1 MRDKINRRRV
11 TRTQEAGRKRK
22 KKVVMRYHRGP
33 VIQQGAGLGSIFS
46 GLIRTL
52 VPVAKGAV
60 KSIGLIVKSDGAK
73 SVGRYL
79 KKKATRAAIDTAL
92 EALEGRPVGKA
103 AKNRLKTATKNI
115 LLSGRQ
121 AVAAKSNK
129 RRKVK
134 RKYVKSSAVKRGRL
148 TRSRP
153 LFEDY

>member
-1 MRDKINRRRV
+1 
-11 TRTQEAGRKRK
+11 
-22 KKVVMRYHRGP
+22 MRYHRGP
-33 VIQQGAGLGSIFS
+33 AVQQGAGLGSIFS

-52 VPVAKGAV
+52 APMAKGAV
-60 KSIGLIVKSDGAK
+60 KSIGRIVKSDGAK

-79 KKKATRAAIDTAL
+79 KKEATRAAVDTAL

-121 AVAAKSNK
+121 AVAANSGK

-134 RKYVKSSAVKRGRL
+134 RKNVKSSAVKKSRL

-153 LFEDY
+153 LFEDYEDDDEDY